1 MREIRPVHLHE
12 SGARVVNLHQGLRFL
27 IRNQPGISDNDR
39 ESFQQQLVSDRT
51 ARTFGHATAHQ
62 VGIWQKQLKFRP
74 DLPQDLKDRLNNL
87 PISTFTEMGNGDVD
101 ELTAEALNWLLRK
114 LGAFNSPG

>member
-39 ESFQQQLVSDRT
+39 ESFQQQLASDRT

-114 LGAFNSPG
+114 LGAFISPG